1 MEKIKVY
8 KKGVPLYGEE
18 AEEYLEKNY
27 PIKYKERQAIELK
40 KARALAEKQKAR
52 EKARKE
58 REEKEAREKPIRE
71 RKGLNARLAQ
81 MDKQMAPTQ
90 LRQSIKRAE
99 VAKFRVRY
107 QEKNAGR
114 ER

>member
-1 MEKIKVY
+1 M
-8 KKGVPLYGEE
+8 
-18 AEEYLEKNY
+18 
-27 PIKYKERQAIELK
+27 K
-40 KARALAEKQKAR
+40 KARALAGKQKAR

-81 MDKQMAPTQ
+81 IDKQMAPTQ
-90 LRQSIKRAE
+90 LRQAVKRAE